1 MLKDCI
7 PVNKTEKDL
16 NKKRVIIVGGG
27 AAGMMAAGQAALGG
41 AEVLLFEKMNQLGR
55 KLGISGKGRC
65 NITNTAPVADFIEEF
80 YPSGLFLRQ
89 AFSRFFSDDL
99 ISFFEEFGLPTVSE
113 RGGRVFPAS
122 GKATDVKN
130 VLIRFIEKAG
140 VKINL
145 NSPVKGLIIK
155 NNEAVGVKVLEPTS
169 SITGKTKN
177 ESGKETKYF
186 SDAIII
192 TTGGLSYPA
201 TGSTGDGYKFAK
213 SAGHKINQT
222 RPALVPL
229 EISGNIVSKL
239 AGLHLRNVRVKIL
252 TNDIK
257 LKDTFGEMEFTN
269 FGISGPIV
277 LTLSRYV
284 VDALNLKQKTSLSID
299 LKPALDEQKLDKRL
313 IRDLEQFGRQQISKI
328 LKNLLPQ
335 QLIPVCLDETKISPK
350 KAGHQITADERKRLK
365 LWLKDFRLDVTGY
378 RPFSEAIITAGGVS
392 TKEINPRT
400 MESRLIKNLYF
411 AGEILDVD
419 GNTGGYNLQAAF
431 STGWLA
437 GRCAAKYF

>member
-1 MLKDCI
+1 LKQ
-7 PVNKTEKDL
+7 
-16 NKKRVIIVGGG
+16 KRIIVIGGG
-27 AAGMMAAGQAALGG
+27 AAGMMAAGQAALSG
-41 AEVLLFEKMNQLGR
+41 AEVLLFEKMKQPGR

-65 NITNTAPVADFIEEF
+65 NITNTASVEDFIEEF
-80 YPSGLFLRQ
+80 HPSGLFLRQ

-99 ISFFEEFGLPTVSE
+99 IALFEEIGLPTSVE
-113 RGGRVFPAS
+113 RGGRVFPTT

-130 VLIRFIEKAG
+130 ALIRFVKKAG

-155 NNEAVGVKVLEPTS
+155 NNEAVGVKVLEATS
-169 SITGKTKN
+169 LKVGKIKK
-177 ESGKETKYF
+177 ESVRETEYF
-186 SDAIII
+186 ANAVII

-229 EISGNIVSKL
+229 EISDNIVSKL
-239 AGLHLRNVRVKIL
+239 AGLHLRNVRAKIL
-252 TNDIK
+252 VNDK
-257 LKDTFGEMEFTN
+257 KKKEVFGEMEFTN

-277 LTLSRYV
+277 LTMSRFV
-284 VDALNLKQKTSLSID
+284 VDALNLKQKPSLSID

-313 IRDLEQFGRQQISKI
+313 IRDFESFGRLQISNI
-328 LKNLLPQ
+328 LKNLLPK
-335 QLIPVCLDETKISPK
+335 QLIPICLDLTKISPK
-350 KAGHQITADERKRLK
+350 KAGHQITTTERRRLR
-365 LWLKDFRLDVTGY
+365 LWLKDFRLNITGY

-437 GRCAAKYF
+437 GMCAGGDE

>member
-1 MLKDCI
+1 LS
-7 PVNKTEKDL
+7 
-16 NKKRVIIVGGG
+16 KKRIIVIGGG
-27 AAGMMAAGQAALGG
+27 AAGMMAAGQAALTG
-41 AEVLLFEKMNQLGR
+41 ADVILFEKMNQLGR
-55 KLGISGKGRC
+55 KLRISGKGRC
-65 NITNTAPVADFIEEF
+65 NITNIAPVEDFIQEF
-80 YPSGLFLRQ
+80 HPNGLFLRQ

-99 ISFFEEFGLPTVSE
+99 VIFFEEWGLPTLVE
-113 RGGRVFPAS
+113 RGGRIFPAS

-130 VLIRFIEKAG
+130 ALIRFIKNAG
-140 VKINL
+140 VKFNL
-145 NSPVKGLIIK
+145 NNQVNRITVDNKK
-155 NNEAVGVKVLEPTS
+155 VVGVNASELRSFIV
-169 SITGKTKN
+169 GKTKK
-177 ESGKETKYF
+177 GTDKETEYF
-186 SDAIII
+186 SDAVII

-201 TGSTGDGYKFAK
+201 TGSTGEGYKFAK
-213 SAGHKINQT
+213 SVGHKIVRT

-252 TNDIK
+252 VNNK
-257 LKDTFGEMEFTN
+257 EKKEAFGEMEFTK
-269 FGISGPIV
+269 FGISGPII
-277 LTLSRYV
+277 LSLSRYV
-284 VDALNLKQKTSLSID
+284 VDALNMKQKISLSID

-313 IRDLEQFGRQQISKI
+313 IREFESVGLLQISNL

-335 QLIPVCLDETKISPK
+335 QLIPVCLDETKILPK
-350 KAGHQITADERKRLK
+350 KVSHQITTNERRRLR
-365 LWLKDFRLDVTGY
+365 LWLKDFRLNVSGY

-400 MESRLIKNLYF
+400 MESRLIKNLYL

-437 GRCAAKYF
+437 GRCAGGGG

>member
-1 MLKDCI
+1 MKQ
-7 PVNKTEKDL
+7 
-16 NKKRVIIVGGG
+16 KRIIVIGGG
-27 AAGMMAAGQAALGG
+27 AAGMMAAGQAALSG
-41 AEVLLFEKMNQLGR
+41 AEVLLFEKMKQPGR

-65 NITNTAPVADFIEEF
+65 NITNTASVEDFIEEF
-80 YPSGLFLRQ
+80 HPSGLFLRQ

-99 ISFFEEFGLPTVSE
+99 IALFEEIGLPTSVE
-113 RGGRVFPAS
+113 RGGRVFPTT

-130 VLIRFIEKAG
+130 ALIRFVKKAG

-155 NNEAVGVKVLEPTS
+155 NNEAVGVKVLEATS
-169 SITGKTKN
+169 LKVGKIKK
-177 ESGKETKYF
+177 ESVRETEYF
-186 SDAIII
+186 ANAVII

-229 EISGNIVSKL
+229 EISDNIVSKL
-239 AGLHLRNVRVKIL
+239 AGLHLRNVRAKIL
-252 TNDIK
+252 VNDK
-257 LKDTFGEMEFTN
+257 KKKEVFGEMEFTN

-277 LTLSRYV
+277 LTMSRFV
-284 VDALNLKQKTSLSID
+284 VDALNLKQKPSLSID

-313 IRDLEQFGRQQISKI
+313 IRDFESFGRLQISNI
-328 LKNLLPQ
+328 LKNLLPK
-335 QLIPVCLDETKISPK
+335 QLIPICLDLTKISPK
-350 KAGHQITADERKRLK
+350 KAGHQITTTERRRLR
-365 LWLKDFRLDVTGY
+365 LWLKDFRLNITGY

-437 GRCAAKYF
+437 GMCAGGDE

>member
-1 MLKDCI
+1 LSI
-7 PVNKTEKDL
+7 
-16 NKKRVIIVGGG
+16 KRIIIIGGG
-27 AAGMMAAGQAALGG
+27 AAGMMAAGQAALAG

-55 KLGISGKGRC
+55 KLRISGKGRC
-65 NITNTAPVADFIEEF
+65 NITNIAPVEDFIGEF
-80 YPSGLFLRQ
+80 HPNGLFLRQ

-99 ISFFEEFGLPTVSE
+99 VTFFEEWGLPTVVE
-113 RGGRVFPAS
+113 RGGRIFPAS

-130 VLIRFIEKAG
+130 ALIRFIKKTG
-140 VKINL
+140 VKFNL
-145 NSPVKGLIIK
+145 NYQVNRIIVDNK
-155 NNEAVGVKVLEPTS
+155 KVVGVKASELRSFIV
-169 SITGKTKN
+169 GKTKKGT
-177 ESGKETKYF
+177 EKETEYF
-186 SDAIII
+186 SDAVII

-213 SAGHKINQT
+213 MAGHKIVPT

-239 AGLHLRNVRVKIL
+239 AGLHLRNVNAKIII
-252 TNDIK
+252 NDKIK
-257 LKDTFGEMEFTN
+257 KDAFGEMEFTK
-269 FGISGPIV
+269 FGISGPII
-277 LTLSRYV
+277 LSLSRYI
-284 VDALNLKQKTSLSID
+284 VDALNMKQKISLSID

-313 IRDLEQFGRQQISKI
+313 IREFESVGRLQISNL

-335 QLIPVCLDETKISPK
+335 QLIPVCLDEAKIFPK
-350 KAGHQITADERKRLK
+350 KVSHQITTNERRRLR
-365 LWLKDFRLDVTGY
+365 LWLKDFRLNITGY

-400 MESRLIKNLYF
+400 MESRLIKNLYL

-437 GRCAAKYF
+437 GRCAGGGA